1 MFLLKKIKLLIKKK
15 QSTQAA
21 TYGATNIDTIDSDN
35 NLLRFIVS
43 ENDVTTTRDRTAVV
57 VDKLPTNR
65 DLIYTFQPVS
75 WEITTLMGVE
85 ITQLFDELLTA
96 NPDGIPCKN
105 YLEAFNSSIPFTEMK
120 VKLQEVEEKG
130 ARRVIEGWGAR
141 PKSGYR
147 LLFVRMDA

>member
-1 MFLLKKIKLLIKKK
+1 MQLAMTFAITP
-15 QSTQAA
+15 TQAA
-21 TYGATNIDTIDSDN
+21 TYGATNIDTIDATN
-35 NLLRFIVS
+35 NLLRLIVS
-43 ENDVTTTRDRTAVV
+43 ENDVTRIQDQTAVV
-57 VDKLPTNR
+57 VDKLPGKR

-85 ITQLFDELLTA
+85 ITQLFKELVIA

-105 YLEAFNSSIPFTEMK
+105 YLEAVNPSIPFTEMK

-130 ARRVIEGWGAR
+130 ARTVITGWGAR
-141 PKSGYR
+141 LKGGYR